1 MEDNYW
7 CPEYGANRYYP
18 INVKPPLPTR
28 GRPTLKPGDI
38 VKWKTEPW
46 WTHKDVVGTVIRT
59 RWTLMDWA
67 TDFLVANGKFYP
79 EAQIL
84 WCNGE
89 TTNTH
94 HLAVKRMNMSE
105 KKPVRDFDDSEGR
118 KKSPAAPKKR
128 KKTV

>member
-1 MEDNYW
+1 
-7 CPEYGANRYYP
+7 
-18 INVKPPLPTR
+18 
-28 GRPTLKPGDI
+28 
-38 VKWKTEPW
+38 
-46 WTHKDVVGTVIRT
+46 
-59 RWTLMDWA
+59 MDWA

-94 HLAVKRMNMSE
+94 QSAVKKVNMSE
-105 KKPVRDFDDSEGR
+105 KKPVRDFDDSDGR